1 MPRGNLLP
9 TQFGRAC
16 IGAYNRYSFRQHA
29 VIAYTASAFVVHTS
43 VRIVR
48 KRDDYVGHLS

>member
-9 TQFGRAC
+9 KQFARAC

-29 VIAYTASAFVVHTS
+29 VIAFTASAFVVHTS